1 MEEPESC
8 AVGDV
13 LTHRA
18 TSLTAR
24 VARIG
29 DRRLH
34 VVLVN
39 PDEWGEGLR
48 KGLEVHRS
56 DIGRYWFRVDDP
68 SA

>member
-1 MEEPESC
+1 MDEREPC
-8 AVGDV
+8 AVGEV

-24 VARIG
+24 VERIG
-29 DRRLH
+29 GRRLY
-34 VVLVN
+34 VVPVN
-39 PDEWGEGLR
+39 PGEWGEGLR
-48 KGLEVHRS
+48 KGLEVHPS